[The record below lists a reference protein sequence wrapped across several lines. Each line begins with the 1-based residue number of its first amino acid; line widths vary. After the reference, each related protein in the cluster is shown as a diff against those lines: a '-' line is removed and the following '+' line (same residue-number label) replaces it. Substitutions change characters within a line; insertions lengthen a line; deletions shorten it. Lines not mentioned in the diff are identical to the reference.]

1 MSTNDPNKEEDII
14 CDCTGTTKAKI
25 KQLIENGANDL
36 DKISSATGAGT
47 GCGSCD
53 VLIMEILDANK
64 DPSSQSTQKA

>member
-1 MSTNDPNKEEDII
+1 MTTNDLNKKEDVI

-25 KQLIENGANDL
+25 KQLIEKGADDM

-53 VLIMEILDANK
+53 VLILELLKTNK
-64 DPSSQSTQKA
+64 

>member
-1 MSTNDPNKEEDII
+1 MSTNDPNKEDEII

-25 KQLIENGANDL
+25 KQLIANGADDI

-53 VLIMEILDANK
+53 VLILDLL
-64 DPSSQSTQKA
+64 KADK

>member
-1 MSTNDPNKEEDII
+1 MATTDPNKKEDVI
-14 CDCTGTTKAKI
+14 CDCTGTTKEKI

-53 VLIMEILDANK
+53 VLIMELLATNK
-64 DPSSQSTQKA
+64 DVSTSSS